1 MRLIID
7 HKPCLYFVRFVE
19 SKKEKKEKSKK
30 RDSKDL
36 EKESANDV
44 GAENQIEEIDQES
57 PSSKEKKKF
66 GLFRFS
72 GKKSKSSKHGSLDSL
87 KRQSRDSGDF
97 ERSGSEFSLEESSG
111 STESAAAETKEEQ
124 ASEKTVLSDVEE
136 NSENVNLQSYAK
148 TGEVADVALEGSS
161 SEPKNSSTVQPQ
173 LVEDK
178 GIDKTA
184 AEQADGED
192 TSPKEGIPD
201 DKLRNQILN
210 EKMEESVHILET
222 EIVTRNKTD
231 VEELILSTYN
241 ERKGPHKDDS
251 QDEETPVN
259 EEAIMLM
266 YPGKQ
271 QVDQDH
277 DNNQDDPEKETLVV
291 LAVKTS
297 KENQVEEQINELLKL
312 DADSEESSKQ
322 EPADTNDKIAS
333 PKSIGTFE
341 VALED
346 INTVQD
352 REITGF
358 KEKNVDTLVSP
369 GKSNEEDVREA
380 TRETEIV
387 TRNKTDVEELI
398 LSTYNERKGPHKDD
412 SQDEETPVNEE
423 AIMLMYP
430 GKKQADQDHDK
441 NQDNPEKETLVLLS
455 IKKSKE
461 NQVEEQISELLKL
474 DAATE
479 ESSKQEPADTNDE
492 ITFPKSIGTFD
503 EHLQKFKSESS
514 PFDEK
519 TKLTASTPKRPSTDS
534 ERDTRQ
540 EAKREG
546 GKALKPVEENI
557 ADKGF
562 KESSVIQ
569 FDLRVVIVN
578 TIKDVKMSSTELLA
592 QLAEINE
599 KLRALK
605 TELLKLLESG
615 KDEPKK
621 AKTEEVSLQS

>member
-1 MRLIID
+1 
-7 HKPCLYFVRFVE
+7 
-19 SKKEKKEKSKK
+19 
-30 RDSKDL
+30 
-36 EKESANDV
+36 
-44 GAENQIEEIDQES
+44 
-57 PSSKEKKKF
+57 
-66 GLFRFS
+66 
-72 GKKSKSSKHGSLDSL
+72 
-87 KRQSRDSGDF
+87 
-97 ERSGSEFSLEESSG
+97 
-111 STESAAAETKEEQ
+111 
-124 ASEKTVLSDVEE
+124 
-136 NSENVNLQSYAK
+136 
-148 TGEVADVALEGSS
+148 
-161 SEPKNSSTVQPQ
+161 
-173 LVEDK
+173 
-178 GIDKTA
+178 
-184 AEQADGED
+184 
-192 TSPKEGIPD
+192 
-201 DKLRNQILN
+201 
-210 EKMEESVHILET
+210 
-222 EIVTRNKTD
+222 

-266 YPGKQ
+266 YP
-271 QVDQDH
+271 D
-277 DNNQDDPEKETLVV
+277 
-291 LAVKTS
+291 
-297 KENQVEEQINELLKL
+297 
-312 DADSEESSKQ
+312 
-322 EPADTNDKIAS
+322 
-333 PKSIGTFE
+333 
-341 VALED
+341 
-346 INTVQD
+346 
-352 REITGF
+352 
-358 KEKNVDTLVSP
+358 
-369 GKSNEEDVREA
+369 
-380 TRETEIV
+380 
-387 TRNKTDVEELI
+387 
-398 LSTYNERKGPHKDD
+398 
-412 SQDEETPVNEE
+412 
-423 AIMLMYP
+423 
-430 GKKQADQDHDK
+430 KKQADQDHDK

-492 ITFPKSIGTFD
+492 ITLPKSIGTFD

-540 EAKREG
+540 EVKREG

-562 KESSVIQ
+562 KESSVIH